1 MKSCAEGGM
10 FGKQMNSEGAGKG
23 SQTHFSSWV
32 TEATRNDG
40 YEPIGM
46 GANPAS
52 GAPLSK

>member
-1 MKSCAEGGM
+1 M